1 MMALDSTDILGMLH
15 ELSRE
20 DNYLITTKLICR
32 WNSHDP
38 DSVETEY
45 FSEQYLI
52 GPLEDLNEFYRDLIR
67 IDFFPILFA
76 AGEGFVCI
84 APEPREGP
92 LLLLFH
98 EDGSV
103 MDTLMLPVNI

>member
-38 DSVETEY
+38 DSAETEY
-45 FSEQYLI
+45 FS
-52 GPLEDLNEFYRDLIR
+52 
-67 IDFFPILFA
+67 
-76 AGEGFVCI
+76 
-84 APEPREGP
+84 
-92 LLLLFH
+92 
-98 EDGSV
+98 
-103 MDTLMLPVNI
+103 